1 MPNRQAVTAHSG
13 SAVVP
18 CFQAPFL
25 KGLVKDRGL
34 LDHDNT
40 ALVNCMTLSLVPP
53 SQLDFV
59 IVQ

>member
-25 KGLVKDRGL
+25 KELVKDRGL
-34 LDHDNT
+34 LHLGNT
-40 ALVNCMTLSLVPP
+40 ALVNCMTLPGAP

-59 IVQ
+59 VVQ

>member
-1 MPNRQAVTAHSG
+1 MPNRQAVTAHSE
-13 SAVVP
+13 SEVVP

-25 KGLVKDRGL
+25 KGFVKDRGL

-40 ALVNCMTLSLVPP
+40 ALVNCMTPLVAP